1 MCMKKHTP
9 ATLLCLPLYVLLY
22 FGLCNGAVMCEVDR
36 LVFMSVFKYIAFLVS
51 AYFLDP

>member
-22 FGLCNGAVMCEVDR
+22 FGLCNGAVMCDVDR
-36 LVFMSVFKYIAFLVS
+36 LKFMSVFKYIAFLVS